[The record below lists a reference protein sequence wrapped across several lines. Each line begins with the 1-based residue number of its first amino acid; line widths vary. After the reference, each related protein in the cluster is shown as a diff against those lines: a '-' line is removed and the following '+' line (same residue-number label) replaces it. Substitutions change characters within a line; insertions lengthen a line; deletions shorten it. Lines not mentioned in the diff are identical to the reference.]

1 MVGQIGVAVVGAC
14 AVAQAPSSSLAPCVG
29 TCGRVGTG
37 DTGCLRSS
45 APRQFRSRASVRF
58 PGPAAMGA
66 RGWWWGRNEEGASK
80 RCIEK
85 VHRKCLT
92 SWVVLVPIVVH
103 EEGCQMIKVGVFG
116 SAGRMGSQVVQAVTD
131 ADDMEFV
138 GGVDDGDSRDALT
151 GADVIV
157 DFTRP
162 DAVMDNLAWAID
174 HDISVVVGTTGFTEE
189 RYEQLRAHL
198 AEHPHTGAVVAPNFG
213 IGAVLMM
220 HFAKQAARF
229 YESAEIVELHHP
241 NKVDAPSGTARTTA
255 AQIAQARADAGLGPV
270 PDATAQQE
278 PGARGADIDGIHVH
292 GVRLRG
298 LVAHQ
303 EVLFGSEGET
313 LTIRH
318 DSLDR
323 ASFMPGVLVAVRA
336 VQDRPGLTIGIEDLL
351 HLD

>member
-1 MVGQIGVAVVGAC
+1 MAGQIGVAVVGAC
-14 AVAQAPSSSLAPCVG
+14 AVAQAPSPSFGPSCEDLRPCEDRRHGMPSLEC
-29 TCGRVGTG
+29 
-37 DTGCLRSS
+37 
-45 APRQFRSRASVRF
+45 
-58 PGPAAMGA
+58 PAAVPLESLGVVLVLLLPWVPEAGGGGA
-66 RGWWWGRNEEGASK
+66 RK
-80 RCIEK
+80 T
-85 VHRKCLT
+85 HRKCLT

-174 HDISVVVGTTGFTEE
+174 HDINVVVGTTGFTEE

-255 AQIAQARADAGLGPV
+255 AQIAQARVDAGLGPV